1 MATTSILKSKR
12 NIVEEPVEK
21 PKGWEFM
28 DTECRVDNK
37 TFFKWNNLFQEFQCK
52 EFLVLLQDDPSTEL
66 SKGIY
71 KNISRS
77 RLHRAVA
84 KTPVLPC
91 QDVIEWMN
99 QRIDH
104 ERRIILNFEDKD
116 VASTQ
121 ALMLNQLY
129 HFKESQVRVTLEWLQ
144 SKTKSINFLS
154 IMKGWWSEG

>member
-1 MATTSILKSKR
+1 MKRKR
-12 NIVEEPVEK
+12 NIVEELVEK
-21 PKGWEFM
+21 QESWAFT
-28 DTECRVDNK
+28 DTDCRVDNK
-37 TFFKWNNLFQEFQCK
+37 ISFRWNNLFQAFQYKEFQ
-52 EFLVLLQDDPSTEL
+52 VLLQDDPSIEL

-84 KTPVLPC
+84 KTPLLPC
-91 QDVIEWMN
+91 LDVIEWMN

-104 ERRIILNFEDKD
+104 ERRTILNFEEKD

-129 HFKESQVRVTLEWLQ
+129 HFKEAQVRVTLE
-144 SKTKSINFLS
+144 
-154 IMKGWWSEG
+154 